1 MHQLGARVLLSNLS
15 HFLLIDRNDNNKED
29 KLRTPLHA
37 PVAVNPIEAM
47 YAIQSMGRGDELT
60 RLMDLELPQLKEQ
73 LCMVHP
79 AEGVTMSQQMVRV
92 EMDYILQL
100 QISRQEVQDK
110 IDIYLNVSSSAFVV
124 KFDSKLYSLITA
136 KSICN
141 LIYQLM
147 CKQKPINPEMTSS
160 EIMQS
165 KQTHLSI
172 L

>member
-1 MHQLGARVLLSNLS
+1 M
-15 HFLLIDRNDNNKED
+15 
-29 KLRTPLHA
+29 RTPLHT

-73 LCMVHP
+73 LSIGHP

-160 EIMQS
+160 EIMLS